1 MTNVTPLVS
10 KEVIQEQ
17 ACEWISRIDR
27 GLSADERKQLRA
39 WAAQSEQYQKALFEM
54 AALWDDLSVMHEL
67 SGLFPL
73 AEKLA
78 HEKTSKRRVAFNTK
92 SSLAAAASFFLLCS
106 VFLAWMQWQPVSD
119 TKPASV
125 SANLTYSTKIGQQKT
140 ISLSDGSFVS
150 LNTNSAIEV
159 VMTATERNINIAQGE
174 AHFEVA
180 SDPDRPFVVSAGQ
193 NKVTAI
199 GTAFNVQLL
208 EDKRFELLVTE
219 GKVLVSEINQSMP
232 KNIHKLKSED
242 FTALG
247 TIMVSG
253 DAAVFDGLFAEHL
266 EQLSLD
272 QVQRN
277 LSWQQGM
284 LVFQG
289 ETLENA
295 IKEMNRYTASQF
307 VLQDDVT
314 KSRRVA
320 GYFKVGDTQ
329 GLLHA
334 LQNNFAIKHDKQ
346 GNVIYLK
353 AAKGH

>member
-1 MTNVTPLVS
+1 MNNVTPLVS
-10 KEVIQEQ
+10 KDKIKEQ

-27 GLSADERKQLRA
+27 GLSKPERTALIQWVNKG
-39 WAAQSEQYQKALFEM
+39 EQYQTALFEM

-73 AEKLA
+73 AEKLSEERHGNGYGA
-78 HEKTSKRRVAFNTK
+78 YAKRPFFAM
-92 SSLAAAASFFLLCS
+92 AASFFLLCA
-106 VFLAWMQWQPVSD
+106 VFLVWMQLEPVETSPQ
-119 TKPASV
+119 KQLHARQV
-125 SANLTYSTKIGQQKT
+125 YSTSVGEQKT
-140 ISLSDGSFVS
+140 IPLSDGSFVA

-159 VMTATERNINIAQGE
+159 QMTDSLRTIEVTRGE

-180 SDPDRPFVVSAGQ
+180 SDAERPFVVSAGQ

-208 EDKRFELLVTE
+208 EDRRFELLVTE

-232 KNIHKLKSED
+232 DNIHKLKSQD

-253 DAAVFDGLFAEHL
+253 DTAVFDGVFAQPL
-266 EQLSLD
+266 TRLSLD
-272 QVQRN
+272 QVQKN

-295 IKEMNRYTASQF
+295 IKEMNRYSAKQF
-307 VLQDDVT
+307 ILRDESIKT
-314 KSRRVA
+314 RRVA
-320 GYFKVGDTQ
+320 GYFKVGDTD

-334 LQNNFAIKHDKQ
+334 LENNFSIEHQKQ
-346 GNVIYLK
+346 GEEIFLH
-353 AAKGH
+353 AAQTR

>member
-1 MTNVTPLVS
+1 MNNVTPLVS
-10 KEVIQEQ
+10 KDKIQEQ

-27 GLSADERKQLRA
+27 GLTEQERIKLTH
-39 WAAQSEQYQKALFEM
+39 WAAQSEQYQTALFEM

-73 AEKLA
+73 AERLSAERHGNGYGAYARKPWFA
-78 HEKTSKRRVAFNTK
+78 T
-92 SSLAAAASFFLLCS
+92 AASLFLLCA
-106 VFLAWMQWQPVSD
+106 VFLVWMQVDPTQVSQQQQVQAKKLFV
-119 TKPASV
+119 TSV
-125 SANLTYSTKIGQQKT
+125 GEQKT
-140 ISLSDGSFVS
+140 IPLSDGSFVA

-159 VMTATERNINIAQGE
+159 KMTDSLRHIEVTKGE

-180 SDPDRPFVVSAGQ
+180 SDAERPFVVSAGQ

-232 KNIHKLKSED
+232 ENIQKLKSDD

-253 DAAVFDGLFAEHL
+253 DTAVFDGQFAQPL
-266 EQLSLD
+266 MRLSLD

-295 IKEMNRYTASQF
+295 IKEMNRYSANQF
-307 VLQDDVT
+307 VLRDESI

-320 GYFKVGDTQ
+320 GYFKVGDTE

-334 LQNNFAIKHDKQ
+334 LENNFSIEYEKQ
-346 GNVIYLK
+346 GEAIFLQ
-353 AAKGH
+353 AAETR